1 MEFQRIGIFQKFGMK
16 KWLKTSKF
24 NGSIFARC
32 QGIDLETDLFDDNF
46 SETRVEIE
54 E

>member
-1 MEFQRIGIFQKFGMK
+1 MVLYLLDVKELIWRQIF
-16 KWLKTSKF
+16 
-24 NGSIFARC
+24 
-32 QGIDLETDLFDDNF
+32 FDDNF